1 MKNKYIWFYKIICL
15 GVALFFLAGCQ
26 KQSANLKKDAG
37 PEVIPVK
44 VVTVAPQDMQELLD
58 YVANIKAQQEVL
70 VFPKVTGKII
80 EKVKEEGDSVAKA
93 EAIAFIDRD
102 EIGLNFAKAPVE
114 SPISGIVGKVMVDI
128 GSNVSSQTPVAL
140 VVDMEKVKVYLDIP
154 EKYLTKITLGMP
166 AAVTVDAYL
175 GESFDGVLDKINP
188 VLDIATRTIQTE
200 IIIDNK
206 DHKLRSGMYAKVKLV
221 TQEYRNAL
229 AVYKEA
235 VLGKEPKQY
244 VYVVDGQKAQLKEIT
259 TGVRQ
264 GGYLQ
269 VKDGIKAGDKVV
281 IMGQQRL
288 YEGAAVLVEE
298 NGK

>member
-1 MKNKYIWFYKIICL
+1 MKNKRRCFYKFI
-15 GVALFFLAGCQ
+15 VLAVILIFPGGCQ
-26 KQSANLKKDAG
+26 KQSANPKKDAG
-37 PEVIPVK
+37 PEIIPVK
-44 VVTVAPQDMQELLD
+44 VVTVVPQDMQELLD

-80 EKVKEEGDSVAKA
+80 EKIKQEGDPVVKA
-93 EAIAFIDRD
+93 ETIAFIDRD
-102 EIGLNFAKAPVE
+102 EVGLTFAKAPVE

-128 GSNVSSQTPVAL
+128 GSNVSSQTPVAM
-140 VVDMEKVKVYLDIP
+140 VVDMEKVKVYLDVP
-154 EKYLTKITLGMP
+154 EKYLTRLTLGMH
-166 AAVTVDAYL
+166 AAVTVDAYP
-175 GESFDGVLDKINP
+175 GQSFDGVLEKINP
-188 VLDIATRTIQTE
+188 VLDIATRTIQAE

-221 TQEYRNAL
+221 TQEYKDAL
-229 AVYKEA
+229 AVFKEA

-244 VYVVDGQKAQLKEIT
+244 VYIVDGQKAVLKEVA
-259 TGVRQ
+259 TGLRQ

-269 VKDGIKAGDKVV
+269 VKEGIKAGDKVV